1 MSSNEAKVPSCN
13 DWVTRMCQ
21 MMCDT
26 IVIHYLKISDHI
38 SDRVGFLISGHI
50 LLENSL
56 GANFSNGCVNYG
68 FWIWHVA
75 TDANS
80 WMIRVIQW
88 KVQMIL
94 QSHCNVVWRKDSC
107 VCPVKQTTNKVTE
120 IIPENCPFYFLKEL
134 KIFVMFFVGV
144 HVKDLV

>member
-80 WMIRVIQW
+80 WMIRVTR
-88 KVQMIL
+88 L
-94 QSHCNVVWRKDSC
+94 
-107 VCPVKQTTNKVTE
+107 TY
-120 IIPENCPFYFLKEL
+120 NCAHLRSTKESRTIWIFWV
-134 KIFVMFFVGV
+134 KIFWVKIFWVNFFLGEYTPPS
-144 HVKDLV
+144 VKICFLLWK